1 MSAILNT
8 KRACERA
15 LLALLPTTPI
25 AFENVS
31 FNAPTD
37 KLYIRTQ
44 FVNRGPRDTIASS
57 KYYREQI
64 SFQCFIIDLPNIG
77 TARAIQVAEQI
88 RTRFDKGTCFTEDGM
103 RLMILDTPQV
113 SSGGV
118 FENRLVIPVLIDVAA
133 EVFKEY

>member
-15 LLALLPTTPI
+15 LVALLPTIPI

-31 FNAPTD
+31 FNPPTD

-44 FVNRGPRDTIASS
+44 FAVRSLTDPVLSS
-57 KYYREQI
+57 KYYRENI
-64 SFQCFIIDLPNIG
+64 SFQVFVIGLPNVG
-77 TARAIQVAEQI
+77 TSAAISVAEQI
-88 RTRFDKGTCFTEDGM
+88 RNRFDKGTCFTETGM
-103 RLMILDTPQV
+103 RLMILNTPQIS
-113 SSGGV
+113 SSGIV
-118 FENRLVIPVLIDVAA
+118 ENRLVIPVLIDVAA

>member
-15 LLALLPTTPI
+15 LLALLPSIPI

-37 KLYIRTQ
+37 KMYIRTQ
-44 FVNRGPRDTIASS
+44 FAIRSPVDTVMSS

-64 SFQCFIIDLPNIG
+64 SFQCFIIGLPNVG
-77 TARAIQVAEQI
+77 TAQSIQVAEQI
-88 RTRFDKGTCFTEDGM
+88 RARFDKGTCFTENGM
-103 RLMILDTPQV
+103 RLMVLSTPQI
-113 SSGGV
+113 SSSSV
-118 FENRLVIPVLIDVAA
+118 IENRLIVPVLIDVAA
-133 EVFKEY
+133 EVFKDY

>member
-31 FNAPTD
+31 FTAPTD

-44 FVNRGPRDTIASS
+44 FAIRGTEDPTIGD
-57 KYYREQI
+57 KYYRERI
-64 SFQCFIIDLPNIG
+64 SFQCFIIGLPNIG
-77 TARAIQVAEQI
+77 TASVISVAEQI
-88 RTRFDKGTCFTEDGM
+88 RARFDKGTFFDEDGTHVHV
-103 RLMILDTPQV
+103 LTTPQV
-113 SSGGV
+113 SSGSII
-118 FENRLVIPVLIDVAA
+118 ENRLIVPVLIDIVS
-133 EVFKEY
+133 EVYKD

>member
-15 LLALLPTTPI
+15 LLALLPTTPV

-31 FNAPTD
+31 FTAPTD

-44 FVNRGPRDTIASS
+44 FANRSPRDTVSSS

-64 SFQCFIIDLPNIG
+64 SFQCFVIGLPNVG
-77 TARAIQVAEQI
+77 TAQAIQVAEQI

-103 RLMILDTPQV
+103 RLMILNTPQIS
-113 SSGGV
+113 SSGI

-133 EVFKEY
+133 EVFKDY

>member
-15 LLALLPTTPI
+15 LIALLPTTPI

-44 FVNRGPRDTIASS
+44 FAIRNVDDPVIGD
-57 KYYREQI
+57 KYYRERI
-64 SFQCFIIDLPNIG
+64 SFQCFVIGLPNVG
-77 TARAIQVAEQI
+77 TASTISVAEQI
-88 RTRFDKGTCFTEDGM
+88 RERFNKGTFFNEGGT
-103 RLMILDTPQV
+103 RIHILSTPQV
-113 SSGGV
+113 SSSSV
-118 FENRLVIPVLIDVAA
+118 IENRLVIPVLIDVTA
-133 EVFKEY
+133 EVERV

>member
-15 LLALLPTTPI
+15 LLALLPSIPI

-37 KLYIRTQ
+37 KMYIRTQ
-44 FVNRGPRDTIASS
+44 FAIRGLVDTVMSS

-64 SFQCFIIDLPNIG
+64 SFQCFIIGLPNVG
-77 TARAIQVAEQI
+77 TAQAIQVAEQI

-103 RLMILDTPQV
+103 RLMILNTPQIS
-113 SSGGV
+113 SSGV
-118 FENRLVIPVLIDVAA
+118 IENRLIIPVLIDVAA
-133 EVFKEY
+133 EVFKDY

>member
-44 FVNRGPRDTIASS
+44 FVNRGPRDVVVSS

-64 SFQCFIIDLPNIG
+64 SFQCFIIE
-77 TARAIQVAEQI
+77 R
-88 RTRFDKGTCFTEDGM
+88 R
-103 RLMILDTPQV
+103 PQRM
-113 SSGGV
+113 G
-118 FENRLVIPVLIDVAA
+118 L
-133 EVFKEY
+133 